1 MAPSSRYEEVELLE
15 ADRDTQRSCKRG
27 RPFGIV
33 VAMLAVLGVVGF
45 ASLPQTR
52 FSAKQHLSVARKAF
66 LKAFSPRSLAEAAQM
81 KQHISLSLHQ
91 DGVPLATRMSMK
103 ATISKD
109 EHPAEREQIVV
120 DVNAEEGKA
129 DELKDALTKL
139 INLMAAGGG
148 HGGEN
153 SGEDGED
160 SGDGSGT
167 PPPRRLSD
175 VPEGQGD
182 PPDGFDVRTMED
194 NSVAIVFPLPQDD
207 KVQEEMEQSFETEPT
222 FSASVEFGRTLEEM
236 CEHNKEGIPMVF
248 DGVKVEM
255 DASFAATMAKVGET
269 MDEEYG
275 NPAMGNEVLMLQAL
289 SEMRTNIELA
299 YRDPTELSDDLQ
311 QLFPPFQAVMGMLA
325 QHIQGAPDEIKAAVK
340 DLDGLSAGTRRIA
353 LEGLPNGY
361 KIEVELSH
369 FNLAPVLSNLIGA
382 LDA

>member
-52 FSAKQHLSVARKAF
+52 FSAKQHLSVARKAL

-103 ATISKD
+103 ATIKKD
-109 EHPAEREQIVV
+109 EDPAEREQIVV
-120 DVNAEEGKA
+120 EVNAEEGKA

-182 PPDGFDVRTMED
+182 PPDGFDVRTLED

-207 KVQEEMEQSFETEPT
+207 KVQEEIEQSFETEPT

-275 NPAMGNEVLMLQAL
+275 NPAMGKEVLMLQAL
-289 SEMRTNIELA
+289 SEMRTTIELA

-325 QHIQGAPDEIKAAVK
+325 QHIQEAPDEIKAAVK
-340 DLDGLSAGTRRIA
+340 ELDGLSAGTKRIA

>member
-1 MAPSSRYEEVELLE
+1 MAPSNRYEEVELLE

-325 QHIQGAPDEIKAAVK
+325 QHIQSAPDEIKAAVK
-340 DLDGLSAGTRRIA
+340 ELDGLSAGTRRIA